1 MKTLLVHN
9 HIAKNAGSYIRKI
22 LEHEYQDR
30 FHFAR
35 SIYDLNNIDISQDT
49 LCLEI
54 HHNNGHVEFLNKFY
68 SVCSN
73 FDEVKLFTCLRHPLS
88 RIISGLRH
96 GRRHNEGYSFSP
108 YARLVRGPY
117 DDFMY
122 QKFKDSTDKEIK
134 SRYATPSAS
143 TVIDFILKCSE
154 DVPQDLEFSIGQSIQ
169 FSLNGIEKVVSIN
182 KQLRKMVNKT
192 SFAGFNDD
200 FNKQT
205 LEFIGAPAYEI
216 VGVQERI
223 PEYVNKLISSGIISH
238 KSASS
243 CGNAPVNKGIES
255 KLDFVEPSLALDF
268 YLKFPVDFVLWGM
281 FFEKD

>member
-1 MKTLLVHN
+1 M
-9 HIAKNAGSYIRKI
+9 
-22 LEHEYQDR
+22 
-30 FHFAR
+30 
-35 SIYDLNNIDISQDT
+35 
-49 LCLEI
+49 
-54 HHNNGHVEFLNKFY
+54 
-68 SVCSN
+68 
-73 FDEVKLFTCLRHPLS
+73 KLFTCLRHPLS

-205 LEFIGAPAYEI
+205 LNLGLLLMRLSGFRKGFLNMSIAYI
-216 VGVQERI
+216 IRYYFAQKRI
-223 PEYVNKLISSGIISH
+223 LL
-238 KSASS
+238 
-243 CGNAPVNKGIES
+243 GNAPVNKE
-255 KLDFVEPSLALDF
+255 
-268 YLKFPVDFVLWGM
+268 
-281 FFEKD
+281 